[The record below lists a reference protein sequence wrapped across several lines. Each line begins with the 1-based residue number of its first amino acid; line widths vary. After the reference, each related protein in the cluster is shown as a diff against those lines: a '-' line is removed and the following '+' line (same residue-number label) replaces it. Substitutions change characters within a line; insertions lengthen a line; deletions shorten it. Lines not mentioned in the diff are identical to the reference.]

1 MNVTSAMQ
9 SILIREWAQQIRESQ
24 ESGLSIRKWCDE
36 NGIGIKTYYYR
47 RKRVREELLNNM
59 ESESATQLVSFTSK
73 QLGAPV
79 FAALPMPQRHAAAVT
94 VQIGMHIAEIHN
106 GADADTVESV
116 LRTLT
121 RL

>member
-24 ESGLSIRKWCDE
+24 ESGMSIRKWCDE
-36 NGIGIKTYYYR
+36 NGIGTKTYYYR

-59 ESESATQLVSFTSK
+59 DSESATQLVNYASK

-79 FAALPMPQRHAAAVT
+79 FAALPMPQKHVAAVT